1 VPAVEIIFR
10 DSFIPQTPPWKE
22 NSMISWRV
30 RITAAF
36 LGLAVSGCE
45 DPDIV
50 PVTPPGA
57 IIPRTSPDKEP
68 AAAQGEMPAPGMAE
82 KMGAGSASD
91 YTPALPTA
99 KGQTNTTVH
108 GIKYE
113 TLQEGTGAAAVPGQS
128 VRVHY
133 VGKLENGEVFD
144 TTRSAGSPRL
154 ITIGDKDQIKMWG
167 EALPGMKVGEIRKM
181 IVPPA
186 MGYGAKG
193 KPPAVPPNATLTFEV
208 ELMDIP

>member
-1 VPAVEIIFR
+1 
-10 DSFIPQTPPWKE
+10 
-22 NSMISWRV
+22 MISWRV
-30 RITAAF
+30 RIIAAF
-36 LGLAVSGCE
+36 FGLAVCGCE
-45 DPDIV
+45 EPQDIV

-57 IIPRTSPDKEP
+57 IIPRISPDKEP
-68 AAAQGEMPAPGMAE
+68 AAAQGEGAAPGLDSKSGAE
-82 KMGAGSASD
+82 TAAKSP
-91 YTPALPTA
+91 PATPTA
-99 KGQTNTTVH
+99 KGQTKTTAH
-108 GIKYE
+108 GVKYE
-113 TLQEGTGAAAVPGQS
+113 TLQEGTGHEASSGQS

-133 VGKLENGEVFD
+133 VGKLESGEVFD

-154 ITIGDKDQIKMWG
+154 ITIGDKDQIKAWA

-193 KPPAVPPNATLTFEV
+193 KPPAVPPNATLIFEV